1 MADVRQW
8 LDSLGLGQYAESFDE
23 NAIGWEQLPKLDH
36 DILKDI
42 GVKAAGHRM
51 KLLEAAASLADGA
64 TLPSSGPPVNATN
77 ATNAAISGGIGDAE
91 RRQLSVMFCDLV
103 GSVEFG
109 ERMDVEDYRDL
120 LARFRNAVVGAVE
133 RNKGFVARHQGDGL
147 LVYFGFPQAH
157 EDDAERAV
165 RAGLEVVR
173 ATENLD
179 HPFAVNPAVRVG
191 IATGAAIVGDVLST
205 SASDCAELAALG
217 PTPNLAARLQGEA
230 KPNSVVI
237 SETTRAL
244 TAGLFD
250 IEALPVRE
258 LRGISDVVTPHRVLS
273 ELPGQSRFVA
283 RSGTHLSPFVG
294 REEELELLARRWSRV
309 KHAQGQVA
317 LVVGE
322 SGIGK
327 SRLLQQLR
335 EYAESEP
342 CEFIS
347 IQCSPYHENSALHPV
362 IANFERA
369 LQFAETRDSSTQ
381 LDRLREHLTELG
393 ETNEQVLGAFIHL
406 LSIPTEDRFTI
417 VDTMDTAQRR
427 EHILGGLVDYFWR
440 RAERAPVLC
449 AFEDMHWSDP
459 STRELLGRMVGAIG
473 SQNVLLFVTT
483 RPGFEAEWKDLP
495 YAQVFTLSRLDI
507 REGKQLAQA
516 IASTTATSLSIEA
529 LDDIVSRAGGNPLF
543 IEELTRTAG
552 HSQQPF
558 SYDRMIPVTLR
569 DSLMARLD
577 TSKLGKAV
585 AQCASVIG
593 RTFEAGVLADVW
605 DGTQSLLTEGLNEL
619 ADLSVLTRQGEGHLT
634 QYAFRHALMRDTAY
648 ETLLRKHRS
657 SLHIRVVEALEKRH
671 PESSS
676 KQPELLARHYSEGG
690 LPQRAAE
697 LWLAAARLSLSRSAN
712 IETIAHVKAA
722 QASLDSI
729 PVSDERDA
737 LELNLLIAIGPA
749 FMSTIGSASKEVEQ
763 TYTRALD
770 LSNRIG
776 GLEQIFNA
784 TWGLWLHHHSGGEIE
799 AAQHRADEIVE
810 IGRQIPD
817 STYLLQGHHAMWS
830 SEGHAGNDAKAI
842 HHAEQGAGLYN
853 REHHRQSMFLYGDH
867 DAGVC
872 AHTHRALGNWTLGYP
887 DQAVIAVKDSLT
899 LAETLQHPPSTVDA
913 LLYAAIVWQLRR
925 EPKRVLEFTERIVES
940 SIEHG
945 MSAWKLNGEILRGW
959 ALGALGD
966 SGGLEMM
973 GTCLKARKATAN
985 RLRQAYYLTLY
996 ADLLGR
1002 TGQSSTALEVISE
1015 GHSLL
1020 KKTGE
1025 WRWEPYVNVVHG
1037 DLLRLC
1043 GNDDQ
1048 AKRYYRLG
1056 LETSRRRG
1064 AMSFQL
1070 VGTMCL
1076 ARLLRDQGDL
1086 ENAREMLAPVYGWF
1100 TEGFDTPDLREAK
1113 ALLDDLT

>member
-1 MADVRQW
+1 MVDVRQW
-8 LDSLGLGQYAESFDE
+8 LDSLGLDQYAEAFDE
-23 NAIGWEQLPKLDH
+23 NAIRWEQLPKLDH

-51 KLLEAAASLADGA
+51 KLLEAAAGFSDVETA
-64 TLPSSGPPVNATN
+64 PSSDPPKH
-77 ATNAAISGGIGDAE
+77 AIPPAIAGSTGEVE

-133 RNKGFVARHQGDGL
+133 RYDGFVARHQGDGL
-147 LVYFGFPQAH
+147 LVYFGYPQAH
-157 EDDAERAV
+157 EDDVERAV

-173 ATENLD
+173 AIEDLD
-179 HPFAVNPAVRVG
+179 HPFAVSPKVRVG
-191 IATGAAIVGDVLST
+191 IATGLAIVGDVLST
-205 SASDCAELAALG
+205 SASDRAELAVLG
-217 PTPNLAARLQGEA
+217 PTPNLAARLQSEA

-250 IEALPVRE
+250 IESLPVRK
-258 LRGISDVVTPHRVLS
+258 LKGISDAVTPHRVRS
-273 ELPGQSRFVA
+273 EVLGQSRFVA

-335 EYAESEP
+335 EYVESEP

-347 IQCSPYHENSALHPV
+347 IQCSPYHENSAFHPV

-369 LQFAETRDSSTQ
+369 LQFAKTRDSSAQ

-393 ETNEQVLGAFIHL
+393 RTSEQVLGAFVHL
-406 LSIPTEDRFTI
+406 LSIPTEDRFPI

-427 EHILGGLVDYFWR
+427 EHILEGLVDYFWR

-483 RPGFEAEWKDLP
+483 RPVFEAEWKDLP
-495 YAQVFTLSRLDI
+495 YAQVFSLSRLDLQ
-507 REGKQLAQA
+507 EGKQLAQA
-516 IASTTATSLSIEA
+516 VASTTATTLSIEA

-552 HSQQPF
+552 HSQQRF

-577 TSKLGKAV
+577 TSELGKAV

-593 RTFEAGVLADVW
+593 RTFEARVLADVW

-657 SLHIRVVEALEKRH
+657 NLHIRVVEALEKRH

-690 LPQRAAE
+690 VPQRAAE

-729 PVSDERDA
+729 PASDERDA

-749 FMSTIGSASKEVEQ
+749 LMSTSGSASKEVQQ

-776 GLEQIFNA
+776 DLEQKFNA
-784 TWGLWLHHHSGGEIE
+784 TWGLWLHHQSGGEHE
-799 AAQHRADEIVE
+799 AARSRAGEIVK

-817 STYLLQGHHAMWS
+817 STYLLQGHHAMWTTES
-830 SEGHAGNDAKAI
+830 HVGNDAKALR
-842 HHAEQGAGLYN
+842 HAEQGTSLYN
-853 REHHRQSMFLYGDH
+853 MEQHRQSISLYGDH

-872 AHTHRALGNWTLGYP
+872 GNIHIAFHRWALGYP
-887 DQAVIAVKDSLT
+887 DQAVIAVRDSLT
-899 LAETLQHPPSTVDA
+899 LAEALQHPPSTVVA
-913 LLYAAIVWQLRR
+913 QFYAAMIYQLLG
-925 EPKRVLEFTERIVES
+925 EPKRVLEFTERVVES

-945 MSAWKLNGEILRGW
+945 MSAWELNGEILRGW
-959 ALGALGD
+959 ALGTQGD
-966 SGGLEMM
+966 SDGLEIM
-973 GTCLKARKATAN
+973 GTRLKVRKATTS
-985 RLRQAYYLTLY
+985 RMRQAYYLTLFS
-996 ADLLGR
+996 DLLGR

-1015 GHSLL
+1015 AHSMLDE
-1020 KKTGE
+1020 TGE
-1025 WRWEPYVNVVHG
+1025 RRWEPFVHVVHG
-1037 DLLRLC
+1037 DALRIV
-1043 GNDDQ
+1043 GDDDQ
-1048 AKRYYRLG
+1048 AERHYQLG
-1056 LETSRRRG
+1056 LEIARRRG
-1064 AMSFQL
+1064 ARSFQL
-1070 VGTMCL
+1070 MGTVRL
-1076 ARLLRDQGDL
+1076 ARLLRDQGNSKD
-1086 ENAREMLAPVYGWF
+1086 ARELLAPVYAQF
-1100 TEGFDTPDLREAK
+1100 TKGFDTPDLREAK